1 MKELRPLKATN
12 QRVTAS
18 NGKTTKIFARW
29 QSGLE
34 TPLVTECG
42 SCAWKSRHHPNIQS
56 PTSNQWESH
65 NDLDLNHVRTC
76 YLPLRHH
83 CRFV

>member
-34 TPLVTECG
+34 TPAGYRV
-42 SCAWKSRHHPNIQS
+42 WKLRLEIPPS
-56 PTSNQWESH
+56 PEYSITNLQP
-65 NDLDLNHVRTC
+65 VGATQ
-76 YLPLRHH
+76 
-83 CRFV
+83 